1 MQNDEKKPSSNS
13 VTFVSTVRLSRAQ
26 ITSEEL
32 LRANAGGKKHDED
45 NNLRVDY
52 IEWQDRRSFELLM
65 VEPKV
70 YRSE

>member
-1 MQNDEKKPSSNS
+1 MQNDEKKPFSNS
-13 VTFVSTVRLSRAQ
+13 VLTFVSTVRLSRAQ

-52 IEWQDRRSFELLM
+52 IE
-65 VEPKV
+65 
-70 YRSE
+70 